1 MLEFF
6 KLSYGEFWYILFP
19 ISFIITWTIGLL
31 PPILLSRYL
40 FKKPINKWPAISI
53 VVVLMFIN
61 VVIFVLLGSTSKTHA
76 VLVIIAGVSYKI
88 LTNTGFVK
96 NTKMSKRATNKDIK
110 PVSLNDDPIQY
121 REHYLKTNPYDTD
134 EDLTQLQELYNITF
148 ENDKY
153 QYKQYKYEKLMD
165 AINYAKMQDS
175 NIYKEYIDNKQ
186 ITNSNIQDREN
197 YLKSNSDD
205 ADILNKSGMQYG
217 EKGFVEKEIECYKKA
232 IEKNPAFTSACLNL
246 AITDGENN
254 QSDITN
260 QLITLKKY
268 FDNELIDKE
277 EYKLKKKQ
285 ILGL

>member
-1 MLEFF
+1 MVTVAEQRAKFGLYFLTDKEIVQSVQEQNP
-6 KLSYGEFWYILFP
+6 SYSFDEVAELMEYEKDVNFLAIFTVIFILISVVAV
-19 ISFIITWTIGLL
+19 ISFLL
-31 PPILLSRYL
+31 LR
-40 FKKPINKWPAISI
+40 FKKY
-53 VVVLMFIN
+53 M
-61 VVIFVLLGSTSKTHA
+61 KTNR
-76 VLVIIAGVSYKI
+76 L
-88 LTNTGFVK
+88 
-96 NTKMSKRATNKDIK
+96 REKDIK
-110 PVSLNDDPIQY
+110 QISLADDPIQY